1 MTNFAQ
7 LLCSVSLVIAAG
19 LEQTQTY
26 GDLHIRYPDGWRI
39 DPKVSAFGIAN
50 FEEKDRKKSDKN
62 QIVPNG
68 KALIVVVQ
76 TDFNSLEDLNT
87 KFKSEDGY
95 KIIPAQIEAGK
106 DSIEGERI
114 VKDIPQA
121 DIHEFDFVFR
131 THGHVY
137 ETSLIYRGDKEKYGK
152 QYVQTL
158 REITKEIRF
167 PP

>member
-7 LLCSVSLVIAAG
+7 ILCSVSLTIAAG
-19 LEQTQTY
+19 LGQTHTY
-26 GDLHIRYPDGWRI
+26 GDLHIEYPDGWRI

-50 FEEKDRKKSDKN
+50 FDEKDRKKSEKD
-62 QIVPNG
+62 QILPNG

-76 TDFNSLEDLNT
+76 TNFNSLEDLNT
-87 KFKSEDGY
+87 KFRSDDGY

-106 DSIEGERI
+106 DSLDGERI
-114 VKDIPQA
+114 VKDVPEGEV
-121 DIHEFDFVFR
+121 HEFDYVFR

-137 ETSLIYRGDKEKYGK
+137 ETSLIYRGDKVKYGK
-152 QYVQTL
+152 PYIQTL
-158 REITKEIRF
+158 REITKAIRF